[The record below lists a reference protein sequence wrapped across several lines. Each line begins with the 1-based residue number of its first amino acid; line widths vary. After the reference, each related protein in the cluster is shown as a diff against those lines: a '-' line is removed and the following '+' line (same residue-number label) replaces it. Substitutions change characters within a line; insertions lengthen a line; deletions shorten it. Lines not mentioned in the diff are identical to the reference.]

1 MRSFRL
7 GILLRVLLLSATTIA
22 FIFFAFFQFRYIG
35 ASMFV
40 VMIGLEIYHLYTYV
54 EGTNRKLTR
63 FLNSIEYADFETGFV
78 ADNQLGR
85 SFREL
90 NDSFAQVVDSFRDI
104 RAEGEEHLQYLN
116 TVVRHVDIGLIS
128 YDQDGKVELL
138 NSAACRLLNTQPF
151 TYLSKLKENNPE
163 VFQAI
168 HELETGSSAL
178 VKNENGAQLVIYPTD
193 LKLRD
198 RQYRLLSIKNIEQEM
213 QAQELEAWQKLAVA
227 LRHEIVNSVTPIAS
241 IIDTLNE
248 IIDSELDDKKEV
260 QTVNQET
267 VADIKEALHTI
278 RRRGHGLIR
287 FVNAYKDFTRIPQ
300 PDFQRIQVQQL
311 LNQVQLLV
319 RTDMENEGIDFQVN
333 IPQKEIPLM
342 ADPDL
347 LEMVLLNLIK
357 NAREALKGREG
368 AQIILECKE
377 TSQAKVEISVTDN
390 GPGIIPQAINKIF
403 TPFYSTKSKSGGT
416 GVGLSIS
423 KRIIQMHQGT
433 MTVES
438 APNEKTVFLLRF

>member
-128 YDQDGKVELL
+128 YDQNGKVELL

-163 VFQAI
+163 VF
-168 HELETGSSAL
+168 H
-178 VKNENGAQLVIYPTD
+178 
-193 LKLRD
+193 
-198 RQYRLLSIKNIEQEM
+198 
-213 QAQELEAWQKLAVA
+213 
-227 LRHEIVNSVTPIAS
+227 
-241 IIDTLNE
+241 
-248 IIDSELDDKKEV
+248 
-260 QTVNQET
+260 
-267 VADIKEALHTI
+267 
-278 RRRGHGLIR
+278 
-287 FVNAYKDFTRIPQ
+287 F
-300 PDFQRIQVQQL
+300 
-311 LNQVQLLV
+311 
-319 RTDMENEGIDFQVN
+319 
-333 IPQKEIPLM
+333 
-342 ADPDL
+342 
-347 LEMVLLNLIK
+347 
-357 NAREALKGREG
+357 
-368 AQIILECKE
+368 
-377 TSQAKVEISVTDN
+377 
-390 GPGIIPQAINKIF
+390 
-403 TPFYSTKSKSGGT
+403 FY
-416 GVGLSIS
+416 
-423 KRIIQMHQGT
+423 
-433 MTVES
+433 
-438 APNEKTVFLLRF
+438 